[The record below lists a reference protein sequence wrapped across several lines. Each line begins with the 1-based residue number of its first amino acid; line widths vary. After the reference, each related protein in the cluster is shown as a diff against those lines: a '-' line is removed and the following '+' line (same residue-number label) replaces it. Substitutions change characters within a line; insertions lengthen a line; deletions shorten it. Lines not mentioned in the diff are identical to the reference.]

1 MGDVVRAWP
10 HDGRA
15 DIRGEPTTASP
26 KTLAQMQAEGE
37 NAGEGAVRI
46 SPFSAG
52 VHGRNVCRR
61 PCAARTHTGHGDGPN
76 GVRVGKDP
84 IFPHPFLILTIRLSI
99 YF

>member
-10 HDGRA
+10 HDGLA
-15 DIRGEPTTASP
+15 DISGEPRTASL
-26 KTLAQMQAEGE
+26 KTLAEMQAERE

-52 VHGRNVCRR
+52 KHGRNVCCR
-61 PCAARTHTGHGDGPN
+61 PCAGRTHTSHGDGPN
-76 GVRVGKDP
+76 GVKEGKDT
-84 IFPHPFLILTIRLSI
+84 IFPNPFLILTIRLSI